1 MGIGSVVARARRSA
15 LLLSAK
21 WHSVVERRILER
33 EFTALVDF
41 LRRSGC
47 SFHECVELA
56 DNPVPR
62 GVAFRYDV
70 HLRDIPGCFSFI
82 DLHRHHNIPATFFL
96 FWDYSSIERARLGK
110 FLELKNRISRPLD
123 IGLHDSPADAYLVRT
138 KFDGDRRA
146 FQKWLQSPSAV
157 EWFGKLS
164 AAPDELARLN
174 EAIFTE
180 FKARVE
186 RTKEIF
192 GPITTVASHGGELAQ
207 NLRSRLATLGPG
219 AGVARSLF
227 AKAWLT
233 PERAAAA
240 GLAPTVDRF
249 GRHPPG
255 WTELSCN
262 GGEIA
267 NLANTLRRYILVK
280 NSAVQLLL
288 HPYTWAG
295 ARRDA
300 ELSHALFAPG
310 PPTPMREG
318 SQAGGRAPGLAT
330 SVSNPFFADLQRRWP
345 SSPTLSGPVSQLCT
359 ATQFR
364 EADYRRVC
372 TILLEKPRLHRKQW
386 EFAYIVRCVEQAGLI
401 GPAYKGLGF
410 LRERERLP
418 AVFASL
424 GCEIVAAGPAADQP
438 PDSSAGRRELDELYF
453 PGLLERSIL
462 QRRVSCRTIEMNR
475 MPADLRGFD
484 FCWSSSVTSHLGNLQ
499 AGLRFMRESL
509 DCLRPGGVAVHTF
522 EFNLES
528 SVDTVSEGTVV
539 IYRESDL
546 AGFAKA
552 MRAQGYDVTLNFNP
566 GSEAEDLIVDRDL
579 DSDVHLKLYI
589 CDVLATSVGL
599 CLRKTS

>member
-1 MGIGSVVARARRSA
+1 MGIRAVVARARQSY
-15 LLLSAK
+15 LLLGAKRHSA
-21 WHSVVERRILER
+21 VERRILER
-33 EFTALVDF
+33 EFTALMEF

-70 HLRDIPGCFSFI
+70 HHRDIPGCFSLI
-82 DLHRHHNIPATFFL
+82 DLHRQHKIPATFFF
-96 FWDYSSIERARLGK
+96 FWDYSPLERARLGK
-110 FLELKNRISRPLD
+110 FLELKNRISKPLD
-123 IGLHDSPADAYLVRT
+123 IGLHDSPADAYLART

-146 FQKWLQSPSAV
+146 FQKWLQSTAAV
-157 EWFGKLS
+157 EWFSKLS
-164 AAPDELARLN
+164 AAPDELALLN
-174 EAIFTE
+174 EAIFAE

-186 RTKEIF
+186 RTRELF
-192 GPITTVASHGGELAQ
+192 GPITTVAAHGGELAQ
-207 NLRSRLATLGPG
+207 SLRSRLAALG
-219 AGVARSLF
+219 AGADVARSLF

-249 GRHPPG
+249 GRNPPG

-267 NLANTLRRYILVK
+267 NLAGTLRRSILVK

-310 PPTPMREG
+310 PPTPMKEG
-318 SQAGGRAPGLAT
+318 SQLGLAKT
-330 SVSNPFFADLQRRWP
+330 VSNPFFADLQRRWP
-345 SSPTLSGPVSQLCT
+345 SSPSLSAPVSQLCT
-359 ATQFR
+359 AAQFR
-364 EADYRRVC
+364 EPEYRRVC
-372 TILLEKPRLHRKQW
+372 TILLEEPRLHRKQW

-401 GPAYKGLGF
+401 GPAHKGLGF

-418 AVFASL
+418 AVFASR
-424 GCEIVAAGPAADQP
+424 GCDIVAAGPATDQAQD
-438 PDSSAGRRELDELYF
+438 DSASRRELDELHF
-453 PGLLERSIL
+453 PGLLERSVL
-462 QRRVSCRTIEMNR
+462 QRRISYRGIEMKR
-475 MPADLRGFD
+475 VPSDLRGFD
-484 FCWSSSVTSHLGNLQ
+484 FCWSSSVTSHLGNLRG
-499 AGLRFMRESL
+499 GLRFMQDSL
-509 DCLRPGGVAVHTF
+509 DCLRPGGVAAHTF

-528 SVDTVSEGTVV
+528 SVDTVSEGAVV

-546 AGFAKA
+546 ADFAKS
-552 MRAQGYDVTLNFNP
+552 MRARGHDVTLNFNP
-566 GSEAEDLIVDRDL
+566 GGETQDLVVDRDL
-579 DSDVHLKLYI
+579 DSDIHLKLYI

-599 CLRKTS
+599 CLRKAS